1 MVDAFEDA
9 LEDVAYGENESDDDI
24 SLADFVDPIQDF
36 NDWGFDPD
44 GAAKAAASALTV
56 SCRRAWEVAKMPLG
70 QRELWQFG
78 PNGPPMNVMDVCQAS
93 NILWIANQQELFGFS
108 LDCLEEPLA
117 HLVLSSQANRVRC
130 GHLGGPVVVA
140 VDSAGGVLVAA
151 SAPAAGAPPCLKLQ
165 NKALHS
171 PLGSSTWGIGLPK
184 GEDGPLLVSANDHCV
199 KSWWLQVPQGPGGWQ
214 VLQPR
219 NAAKD
224 AKAPSTLR
232 HFADNLPCIDVAHR
246 RAIVACLSGEVSV
259 LDLAARPESEVP
271 EPPVIEARPDLGPAG
286 PRRPPQWPA
295 HVAGVE
301 PSVRTF
307 APGALEP
314 SRRIWNVSWIPLHG
328 IQTVEPPRAGGV
340 LDPVEWTVR
349 SCALPAEIIRLVLP
363 LLDPQELLQR
373 IQCLS
378 TKHADMAQEQ
388 VLCGKRT
395 EQMAMILSENAVW
408 LTDGCLNMRCKQSLP
423 FNAAFAHVV
432 HMPGLSAVVVS
443 TKMDSAYR
451 TLWAVTVL
459 RRRRSLRFELRVTQ
473 LDVETNYR
481 DLPWPRNIIVGMA
494 ATENRLF
501 ILYSSCRLICY
512 HLALERENAREQRP
526 GSPRPDRDVVFV
538 AAH

>member
-473 LDVETNYR
+473 LAARSELQYASKARSMNPGVC
-481 DLPWPRNIIVGMA
+481 PWRMV
-494 ATENRLF
+494 
-501 ILYSSCRLICY
+501 
-512 HLALERENAREQRP
+512 
-526 GSPRPDRDVVFV
+526 
-538 AAH
+538 